1 MCHPWPCHAMIPAM
15 CTMCRLCESRGRVR
29 ARIDP
34 RACECVTGQQSSTQE
49 VTKDDVRA
57 HTDRY
62 ARA

>member
-1 MCHPWPCHAMIPAM
+1 MCHPWPCHDDPGDVHNVPAV
-15 CTMCRLCESRGRVR
+15 RIARVR
-29 ARIDP
+29 ARGSI
-34 RACECVTGQQSSTQE
+34 RARASVYKQQSSTQE